1 MKRKIS
7 ALLAALL
14 LGGILSG
21 CGASGGTAQTNAGM
35 QLSPVTT
42 VENPEDAAK
51 LITLSPEDCVL
62 GEYTVDDTLH
72 AVILQ
77 RYTLDD
83 NLSWTVDDS
92 WSPGMYDP
100 EKPLN
105 SSGSLALFRQPD
117 GTLSISVMNAVT
129 EDGAT
134 AATFFLPDD
143 APEGTESIDIP
154 TKTAEIAY
162 GEEIPLLI
170 RTITDS
176 GNANPCT
183 ADDFADPSRFE
194 GNLFTEAYTVT
205 FSDTAPE

>member
-21 CGASGGTAQTNAGM
+21 CGASGGTAQTDAGM
-35 QLSPVTT
+35 QLTPVTT
-42 VENPEDAAK
+42 VEDPEDAAK
-51 LITLSPEDCVL
+51 LVTLSPEDCVL
-62 GEYTVDDTLH
+62 GEYTVDDNLH

-83 NLSWTVDDS
+83 NLSWAVDDS

-100 EKPLN
+100 EKALN
-105 SSGSLALFRQPD
+105 SSGSLALFCQPD
-117 GTLSISVMNAVT
+117 GTLSLSVA
-129 EDGAT
+129 EDGGT
-134 AATFFLPDD
+134 AVTFFLPDD
-143 APEGTESIDIP
+143 TPAGLEGIGIP

-170 RTITDS
+170 RTITNPS
-176 GNANPCT
+176 NATPFT

>member
-21 CGASGGTAQTNAGM
+21 CGASGGTAQTDAGM
-35 QLSPVTT
+35 QLTPVTT
-42 VENPEDAAK
+42 VEDPEDAAK
-51 LITLSPEDCVL
+51 LVTLSPEDCVL
-62 GEYTVDDTLH
+62 GEYTVDDNLH

-105 SSGSLALFRQPD
+105 SSGSLALFCQPD
-117 GTLSISVMNAVT
+117 GTLSLSVT

-134 AATFFLPDD
+134 AVTFFLPDD
-143 APEGTESIDIP
+143 TPAGFEGIGIP

-162 GEEIPLLI
+162 GEEIPILI
-170 RTITDS
+170 RTITDPS
-176 GNANPCT
+176 NATPFT
-183 ADDFADPSRFE
+183 ADDFAAPSCFE
-194 GNLFTEAYTVT
+194 GDLFTEAYTVT